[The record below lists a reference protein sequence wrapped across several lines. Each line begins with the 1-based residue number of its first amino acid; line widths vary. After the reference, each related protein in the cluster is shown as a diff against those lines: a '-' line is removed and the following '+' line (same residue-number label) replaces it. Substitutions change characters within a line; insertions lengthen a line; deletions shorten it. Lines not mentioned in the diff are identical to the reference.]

1 MIETKNRRDSCCGQ
15 GCGTDGTCS
24 SPRAQGRGAW
34 GGEER
39 HRRETNEQHNIVDK
53 GHKKKEKDEFNYLT
67 IQTRATISCNTTITH
82 I

>member
-1 MIETKNRRDSCCGQ
+1 MK
-15 GCGTDGTCS
+15 
-24 SPRAQGRGAW
+24 PRTGEIRAVGRGVALMAPAAAQGLKVGGR